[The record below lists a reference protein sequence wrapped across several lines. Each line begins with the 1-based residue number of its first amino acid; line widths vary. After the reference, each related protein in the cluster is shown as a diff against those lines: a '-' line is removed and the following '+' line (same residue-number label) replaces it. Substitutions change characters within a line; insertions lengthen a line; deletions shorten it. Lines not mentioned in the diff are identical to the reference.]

1 MARRVLVLCEN
12 WFEAIQGDGVFAFF
26 DIYGKELWVLGDN
39 KMAPLDEEAKNHS
52 EVIIFFKKNGLSDEK
67 KNSIT
72 MKLRELCEETEIIT
86 LDAEICYY
94 VEVQG
99 RMCEDDQRKLRWL
112 LAPPFHNDFLSDE
125 TNFTLSSEDR
135 KFMIIEIGPRL
146 NFSSPFSTNAVSIC
160 HSCGLQ
166 NVSRLEFSTKYLL
179 IFDTVLNEIQ
189 YLKLKERFCA
199 ALHDRMTECE
209 YTEKI
214 VSFHIKE
221 GSANWYNVEILK
233 NGRKALEDVS
243 KNMGLAFDDW
253 DLDYYTN
260 MFKNTLKRNPTN
272 VECFDLAQSN
282 SEHSRHW
289 FFKGKLIIDNKVIP
303 NSLMQ
308 MVMETQKFSNNNSVI
323 KFSDNSS
330 AIQGFDVNIL
340 KPLTSDAPNKLH
352 VVENTRHII
361 FTAETHNFPTGV
373 SPFSGATTGTG
384 GRIRDVHAAG
394 RGSHVVA
401 GTAGYC
407 FGNLHI
413 PGYSLPWENSLWSY
427 PNNFAPPLNIAIEAS
442 NGASD
447 YGNKFGEPIISGFA
461 RSFGMELVNG
471 ERREW
476 IKPIMFTGGIGQID
490 SDKTE
495 KMYPDTTMEVVKIGG
510 PVYRIGVGGGAA
522 SSIHVQGS
530 SQAQLD
536 FDAVQRGDAE
546 MAQKLNRVVRACIE
560 NAENPIC
567 SIHDQGAGG
576 NGNVLKEICE
586 PSGACIYS
594 NRFQLGDPTINIL
607 ELWGAEYQESDAIL
621 VQDIN
626 LLLLKKMAKREKC
639 PISCVGHVTDSKKII
654 LKESSD
660 LETDDHE
667 KKNPVEL
674 DLSNCL
680 PSGVQKEFVSN
691 RMSVDLKPLKFP
703 EDMLLIHS
711 LERVLRLPAVASKR
725 YLTNKVD
732 RSVTGLIAQQ
742 QCVGPLHTPLA
753 DVAVVAIS
761 YFDKVGSATAIGEQ
775 PIKGLIDPAAGAR
788 LSVAES
794 LSNIVFAKLTS
805 RKDIKCSS
813 NWMWPAKL
821 PGECANIYDACK
833 AMCDVMSHLG
843 IAVDG
848 GKDSLSMAARVEND
862 VIKSPGALVVSAYAP
877 CIDIE
882 ATITPDLKCPDGKGI
897 LLHIMASSEIK
908 HRLGGS
914 ALAQVYSQLGEEV
927 PDVDYPDLLST
938 AFDTIQSFILGDDK
952 SLITAGHD
960 ISDGGLI
967 SCLLEMAFAGNC
979 GINVGIKSDGNSFS
993 VLFAEEVGWVLE
1005 VRNENV
1011 KAVVN
1016 AFVEHGIV
1024 CNEIGFSLQSDNINI
1039 FMNDENILC
1048 QPMSRLRDIWEETSF
1063 ELDKLQAT
1071 PSCVFEERDERLTQ
1085 KNPIYQISFKVSEI
1099 FQSVTSDSRSI
1110 KVAVLREEGI
1120 NGDRE
1125 MAAALFMAG
1134 FEVWDVTMQDLF
1146 EDSVDLDIF
1155 SGLIFPGGFSYADVL
1170 GSAKGW
1176 AAGIIFNS
1184 KLKEK
1189 FDHFCSRKDTF
1200 TFGVCNGCQF
1210 MAQLGLIAPASQ
1222 SEDLNQGVVLGSN
1235 TSGRFESRFSTVK
1248 ITKSPSIMFT
1258 GMEDST
1264 LGIWVAHAEG
1274 KFQFKN
1280 KEILKEMKKNE
1291 LIPLSYVDNDGN
1303 ATTKYPFNPN
1313 GSVDGIAAICSED
1326 GRHLAMMPHPERCVL
1341 KWQWPYLTE
1350 TLKEQK
1356 VSPWMQLFS
1365 NAYKWC
1371 SQLVV

>member
-260 MFKNTLKRNPTN
+260 I
-272 VECFDLAQSN
+272 
-282 SEHSRHW
+282 EHSRHW

-323 KFSDNSS
+323 KFSDNSRC
-330 AIQGFDVNIL
+330 F
-340 KPLTSDAPNKLH
+340 
-352 VVENTRHII
+352 
-361 FTAETHNFPTGV
+361 
-373 SPFSGATTGTG
+373 PFSGATTGTG

-394 RGSHVVA
+394 RGKSCSCRDCC
-401 GTAGYC
+401 YC

-626 LLLLKKMAKREKC
+626 LPLLKKMAKREKC

-667 KKNPVEL
+667 KKHPVEL

-691 RMSVDLKPLKFP
+691 RMSVDLEPLKFP
-703 EDMLLIHS
+703 EGMLLIHS

-794 LSNIVFAKLTS
+794 LSNLVFAKLTS

-938 AFDTIQSFILGDDK
+938 AFDIIQSFILGDDK

-979 GINVGIKSDGNSFS
+979 GINVSIKSDGNSFS

-1011 KAVVN
+1011 KEVVS

-1099 FQSVTSDSRSI
+1099 FRGGLLKTKI
-1110 KVAVLREEGI
+1110 K
-1120 NGDRE
+1120 
-1125 MAAALFMAG
+1125 F
-1134 FEVWDVTMQDLF
+1134 QD
-1146 EDSVDLDIF
+1146 F
-1155 SGLIFPGGFSYADVL
+1155 SGLFRTFQRDNYLLGPGSDGPCSYGDEVYRLSGPVILDPNRLVGIDDQLILLTKSHNLFVL
-1170 GSAKGW
+1170 LGTHLSLIRSRPPSSYLYFLDG
-1176 AAGIIFNS
+1176 
-1184 KLKEK
+1184 LKEEEIIDRKESAGGRTPNLPDNKPEAPLHFGDIEELPESLCVRCPWHNWK
-1189 FDHFCSRKDTF
+1189 FD
-1200 TFGVCNGCQF
+1200 
-1210 MAQLGLIAPASQ
+1210 LI
-1222 SEDLNQGVVLGSN
+1222 
-1235 TSGRFESRFSTVK
+1235 SG
-1248 ITKSPSIMFT
+1248 
-1258 GMEDST
+1258 
-1264 LGIWVAHAEG
+1264 
-1274 KFQFKN
+1274 
-1280 KEILKEMKKNE
+1280 E
-1291 LIPLSYVDNDGN
+1291 L
-1303 ATTKYPFNPN
+1303 
-1313 GSVDGIAAICSED
+1313 VDG
-1326 GRHLAMMPHPERCVL
+1326 GRRNMKAMTFPV
-1341 KWQWPYLTE
+1341 K
-1350 TLKEQK
+1350 
-1356 VSPWMQLFS
+1356 
-1365 NAYKWC
+1365 N
-1371 SQLVV
+1371 